1 MKRKLNIWLGISFL
15 IALTLT
21 IWLNTQL
28 EKQVGDIAYIT
39 SADPGNSE
47 PCNQDFIYQYYQIN
61 TDYIGGKR
69 AIKRELSGVFPMSGL
84 NKSGLLTVRFVV
96 NCQGKTGW
104 YHSKMI
110 SPDLEEM
117 DISDTDFTHLYG
129 AISELNHWL
138 PGLAG
143 EEPQD
148 SYFQISFK
156 LKKGEV
162 LDIF

>member
-1 MKRKLNIWLGISFL
+1 MKSKLNIWLAISFL
-15 IALTLT
+15 TTLCLTLW
-21 IWLNTQL
+21 IYTQL
-28 EKQVGDIAYIT
+28 DKRVGDIAYT
-39 SADPGNSE
+39 RSANPAETG
-47 PCNQDFIYQYYQIN
+47 PCNQDFIYQHYDIN

-69 AIKRELSGVFPMSGL
+69 AIKRELAGIFPMDGL
-84 NKSGLLTVRFVV
+84 NESGLLTVRFVV

-104 YHSKMI
+104 YQSKMI
-110 SPDLEEM
+110 SPDLQEM
-117 DISDTDFTHLYG
+117 DISATDLTHLYG

-138 PGLAG
+138 PGRAG

>member
-1 MKRKLNIWLGISFL
+1 LKSKLNIWLAISL
-15 IALTLT
+15 LVALSLT
-21 IWLNTQL
+21 IWLYTQL
-28 EKQVGDIAYIT
+28 EKQVGDITYST
-39 SADPGNSE
+39 SANAGNSV
-47 PCNQDFIYQYYQIN
+47 PCNQDLIYQYYQIN

-69 AIKRELSGVFPMSGL
+69 AIKRELAGVFPMNGL

-104 YHSKMI
+104 YQAYMI
-110 SPDLEEM
+110 SPDLQEM
-117 DISDTDFTHLYG
+117 DISATDLTHLYG

-148 SYFQISFK
+148 SYCQISFK